1 MSIVNKGA
9 PKSNSELG
17 GAVSAVLSIGVS
29 SLPLR
34 VVGRAVNSA
43 MQVLSPFG
51 SDLTDD
57 DYRGLAARWITR
69 EMASASGLRR
79 VDSYTGREMFGR
91 KSGDCAGIII
101 PFMLPGGERIE
112 EYRLRVDSPELESR
126 RDGTIRETR
135 KYLQPPGRRNRIY
148 FPPGLPVAVLTDPSL
163 PLIIAEGEFK
173 ALALWRLANCLTTSP
188 RFMPVSVGGVYNWR
202 GTIGKTEGANGER
215 RDVKGVI
222 PDIER
227 IAWKDRRVVIA
238 YDADAEKNPTV
249 RAARSQLAR
258 ALIERGAQVG
268 CLEWPIKEGKGIDD
282 RLANVG
288 PDKVL
293 ADIAAIEF
301 GGWQTRLLRNDKG
314 KLLSCYE
321 NVALFLQNSPEW
333 VGVLGYNEF
342 TGGNFV
348 LQQPPAP
355 ITAVAG
361 SELDDH
367 FDTESVRWLE
377 RRGLMV
383 KPDLVRRVVDTTARS
398 NSYHPVRDYLESLPA
413 WDGKPRISSW
423 LIVYCGVES
432 SDENPDRYVMA
443 VGEKFLI
450 SAVARI
456 FEPGCKADHIL
467 VLEGE
472 QGIGKST
479 AARILAGEWFTD
491 QLGEMGSKDAA
502 MQARGVWIVELSEL
516 GTLGRSETA
525 REKAFISQQAE
536 RFRLPYGHRLV
547 HVPRQCVFIATT
559 NLETWLK
566 DETGG
571 RRFWPVH
578 CRGIDLKALQHDRDQ
593 LWAEALARY
602 RAGVPWWLEDPEVI
616 QMAAEEQHGRYFEDV
631 WQDKVIQYAEDEA
644 SLPAGAPRCSASV
657 PEILRRLGIET
668 ARQDQTAANR
678 VARCLRVGGWR
689 RAYVGPRG
697 AREWRY
703 RKGVFQ
709 S

>member
-1 MSIVNKGA
+1 V
-9 PKSNSELG
+9 
-17 GAVSAVLSIGVS
+17 
-29 SLPLR
+29 
-34 VVGRAVNSA
+34 
-43 MQVLSPFG
+43 
-51 SDLTDD
+51 
-57 DYRGLAARWITR
+57 
-69 EMASASGLRR
+69 
-79 VDSYTGREMFGR
+79 
-91 KSGDCAGIII
+91 
-101 PFMLPGGERIE
+101 LPGEERIE
-112 EYRLRVDSPELESR
+112 EYRLRVDNPELESR
-126 RDGTIRETR
+126 LDGTIRETR

-148 FPPGLPVAVLTDPSL
+148 FPPGLPATALTDPSL
-163 PLIIAEGEFK
+163 LLIIAEGEFK
-173 ALALWRLANCLTTSP
+173 ALALWRLANYLANSP
-188 RFMPVSVGGVYNWR
+188 QFMPVSVGGVYNWR
-202 GTIGKTEGANGER
+202 GTIGKTEGVNGER
-215 RDVKGVI
+215 RDVKGVV
-222 PDIER
+222 PDFER
-227 IAWKDRRVVIA
+227 VVFKGRRVVIA
-238 YDADAEKNPTV
+238 YDADAEKNPKV
-249 RAARSQLAR
+249 RAARAQLTA
-258 ALIERGAQVG
+258 ALIERGATVG
-268 CLEWPIKEGKGIDD
+268 YLEWPIKEGKGIDD

-314 KLLSCYE
+314 KLMSCYE
-321 NVALFLQNSPEW
+321 NVALSLQNSPEW
-333 VGVLGYNEF
+333 AGVLGYNEF

-348 LQQPPAP
+348 LRQPPAP

-361 SELDDH
+361 SEFDDH

-383 KPDLVRRVVDTTARS
+383 KPDLVRRVLDSTARR
-398 NSYHPVRDYLESLPA
+398 NPFHPVRDYLESLPA
-413 WDGKPRISSW
+413 WDGKPRIGSW
-423 LIVYCGVES
+423 LINYCGVES
-432 SDENPDRYVMA
+432 NDANPDQYAMA

-456 FEPGCKADHIL
+456 FEPGCKVDHIL

-502 MQARGVWIVELSEL
+502 MQVRGVWIVELSEL

-525 REKAFISQQAE
+525 REKAFISQQTE

-578 CRGIDLKALQHDRDQ
+578 CRGVDLTALQRDRDQ

-602 RAGVPWWLEDPEVI
+602 RDGVPWWLEDAKVI
-616 QMAAEEQHGRYFEDV
+616 QLAAEEQLGRYFEDV
-631 WQDKVIQYAEDEA
+631 WQDKVIQYAEEES
-644 SLPAGAPRCSASV
+644 SLPAGAPRGSASV

-668 ARQDQTAANR
+668 ARQDQPAANR
-678 VARCLRVGGWR
+678 VARCLRIGGWR
-689 RAYVGPRG
+689 RAYLGPRG

-703 RKGVFQ
+703 RKVVFQ